1 MVSAEGPEFA
11 GSKIHVKNTAEAVRP
26 NQANT
31 SCRETG
37 TLLPDEGRA
46 AAGDHCCDLGGE
58 RGETQKGTADSEAAD
73 TKIKKRVF

>member
-11 GSKIHVKNTAEAVRP
+11 GSKIRVKNTAEAVRP

-37 TLLPDEGRA
+37 TLLPD
-46 AAGDHCCDLGGE
+46 GGE
-58 RGETQKGTADSEAAD
+58 LQQETIAVT
-73 TKIKKRVF
+73 